1 MDERTKTETNIRK
14 MNTFAFGSL
23 PVQFSVA
30 IYMMQLHYANVVNYI
45 GYSLSLGHQIYMAY
59 EIHYINALETMG

>member
-23 PVQFSVA
+23 PIQFLVA
-30 IYMMQLHYANVVNYI
+30 KLFNFWWQYTL
-45 GYSLSLGHQIYMAY
+45 
-59 EIHYINALETMG
+59 